1 MQRRCNKMKFKA
13 LLVVISTCVIP
24 MIILYHKLLSECR
37 WNDTPNDLDQDDLT
51 VVGESQFVQQ
61 NPVVVSQKNTIGQ
74 QNLSYPEKWIKRN
87 KDGTLQVKEM
97 GTKEKYIVN
106 SPRCKIPHILP
117 FDDRYPLMREHFKTE
132 HFESFD
138 HGNNGL
144 TVFKDGVL
152 RFDDKVRKKYYPS
165 WKVRM
170 HGFYRQQYAP

>member
-1 MQRRCNKMKFKA
+1 MDVTLHRKWKVVLVLVNGMQRRYNKMKFKA

-74 QNLSYPEKWIKRN
+74 QNLSYPEKWIKQN

-117 FDDRYPLMREHFKTE
+117 FDNRYP
-132 HFESFD
+132 SIW
-138 HGNNGL
+138 GA
-144 TVFKDGVL
+144 VVL
-152 RFDDKVRKKYYPS
+152 AGRCFSYCNVLLPTKCDI
-165 WKVRM
+165 
-170 HGFYRQQYAP
+170 A